1 LGAICP
7 KVFTIMKEAMAA
19 RPLTA
24 SERDWLTA
32 RAYLTEHRYELAVD
46 AAEEFPPASRVA
58 GTPLLAAPRWLPP
71 APIPLRD
78 IGLEFRDGAP
88 AAAQLEVP
96 PALLPQRADG
106 TRYRRYCEAMSELA
120 APLVF
125 ENRATY
131 RLTDA
136 DLTQL
141 TPGRT
146 PRLAFAD
153 GRYFDGIDTG
163 EAAAH
168 EYAAA
173 RLRGPASGR
182 PAAGLRERFAD
193 PCDLQR
199 RPANLAISTLTLR
212 LDRSA
217 GRASFLLHWRD
228 PAKVGHAGGLYQVV
242 PVGVF
247 QPSGEAAWNR
257 RHDFSLWR
265 CMIREFAEELGGRS
279 EDYGSDRAPVEYE
292 SWPFARQLTGALDRG
307 QVRVWCLGLGTD
319 PLTYATDLLAVAVI
333 DSDAFDVL
341 FGVTRRHNAEG
352 TILAARDFAAR
363 VIERSVT
370 GEPVQA
376 AGAALLRL
384 AWRHRETLLGQRSP
398 AAAAAKAAP
407 RRQPLV
413 RPPVSSSGP

>member
-1 LGAICP
+1 MDSLGPYLA
-7 KVFTIMKEAMAA
+7 KTVHDHES
-19 RPLTA
+19 RPEPGRPPTA
-24 SERDWLTA
+24 SERDWLTI
-32 RAYLTEHRYELAVD
+32 RSYLTEHRYELAVD
-46 AAEEFPPASRVA
+46 AAENYPPARRVA
-58 GTPLLAAPRWLPP
+58 GTPLLAAPGWLPP
-71 APIPLRD
+71 VPIPLQD
-78 IGLEFRDGAP
+78 IGLELTDAGPETP
-88 AAAQLEVP
+88 AEAELEAP

-106 TRYRRYCEAMSELA
+106 TRYRRYSEMMGELA

-125 ENRATY
+125 ENRPTY
-131 RLTDA
+131 RLIEA
-136 DLTQL
+136 DLADAA
-141 TPGRT
+141 

-173 RLRGPASGR
+173 HRGGQAPGPR
-182 PAAGLRERFAD
+182 PAGLRERFAD
-193 PCDLQR
+193 PCDLRR

-212 LDRSA
+212 LDRRT

-228 PAKVGHAGGLYQVV
+228 PARVGHAGGLYQVV

-247 QPSGEAAWNR
+247 QPSGEAPWNR

-279 EDYGSDRAPVEYE
+279 EDYASDRAPVDYD
-292 SWPFARQLTGALDRG
+292 SWPFARQLTDALGRG

-319 PLTYATDLLAVAVI
+319 PLTYATDLLTVAVI
-333 DSDAFDVL
+333 DSDVFDAW
-341 FGVTRRHNAEG
+341 FGVNPQRNAEG
-352 TILAARDFAAR
+352 RILAAREFATH
-363 VIERSVT
+363 VIDRTVT

-384 AWRHRETLLGQRSP
+384 AWRHRGTLG
-398 AAAAAKAAP
+398 
-407 RRQPLV
+407 
-413 RPPVSSSGP
+413 G

>member
-1 LGAICP
+1 
-7 KVFTIMKEAMAA
+7 VNQQSA

-24 SERDWLTA
+24 SQRDWLA
-32 RAYLTEHRYELAVD
+32 VRSYLTEHRYELAVD
-46 AAEEFPPASRVA
+46 AAEDYPPDRRMAD
-58 GTPLLAAPRWLPP
+58 TPLLAAPRWLPP

-78 IGLEFRDGAP
+78 IGLELTDADPKAP
-88 AAAQLEVP
+88 AGAELEAP
-96 PALLPQRADG
+96 PPLLPRRADG
-106 TRYRRYCEAMSELA
+106 TRYRRYSQAMGELA

-131 RLTDA
+131 RLTGA
-136 DLTQL
+136 DLAS
-141 TPGRT
+141 RA
-146 PRLAFAD
+146 PRLVFAD

-173 RLRGPASGR
+173 RLGGPAPGPR
-182 PAAGLRERFAD
+182 PAGLRPAGLRGRFAD
-193 PCDLQR
+193 PCDLRR

-212 LDRSA
+212 LDRRT

-228 PAKVGHAGGLYQVV
+228 PAKVGHAGGLYQVI

-247 QPSGEAAWNR
+247 QPSGEAPWNR

-265 CMIREFAEELGGRS
+265 CMVREFAEELGGRS
-279 EDYGSDRAPVEYE
+279 EDYASERAPVDYD
-292 SWPFARQLTGALDRG
+292 SWPFARLLTDALDGG

-319 PLTYATDLLAVAVI
+319 PLTYATDLLTVAVI
-333 DSDAFDVL
+333 DGDVFDAL
-341 FGVTRRHNAEG
+341 FGVTRQRNAEG
-352 TILAARDFAAR
+352 TILAAREFAAH
-363 VIERSVT
+363 VIDRIVT

-384 AWRHRETLLGQRSP
+384 AWRYRETLG
-398 AAAAAKAAP
+398 
-407 RRQPLV
+407 
-413 RPPVSSSGP
+413 G

>member
-1 LGAICP
+1 MTP
-7 KVFTIMKEAMAA
+7 
-19 RPLTA
+19 
-24 SERDWLTA
+24 SERDWLTV
-32 RAYLTEHRYELAVD
+32 RSYLTGHRYDLAVD
-46 AAEEFPPASRVA
+46 AAEDFPPASRVA
-58 GTPLLAAPRWLPP
+58 GTPLLAAPGWRPP
-71 APIPLRD
+71 VPVPLQD
-78 IGLEFRDGAP
+78 ISLELSEAAP
-88 AAAQLEVP
+88 AEVEVGTP
-96 PALLPQRADG
+96 LLPWRADG
-106 TRYRRYCEAMSELA
+106 TRYRRYSEAMAELA

-136 DLTQL
+136 DLAQL
-141 TPGRT
+141 IPGGRA
-146 PRLAFAD
+146 PRLAFTD

-173 RLRGPASGR
+173 RLSQQKTGPRAG
-182 PAAGLRERFAD
+182 GLRERFAD
-193 PCDLQR
+193 PCDLRR

-212 LDRSA
+212 LDRRT

-247 QPSGEAAWNR
+247 QPSGEAPWNR

-279 EDYGSDRAPVEYE
+279 EDYASDSAPVDYE

-319 PLTYATDLLAVAVI
+319 PLTYATDLLTVAVI
-333 DSDAFDVL
+333 DSDVFDDL
-341 FGVTRRHNAEG
+341 FGLTRQHNAEG
-352 TILAARDFAAR
+352 TVLAAREFAAQ
-363 VIERSVT
+363 VIDRSVT

-384 AWRHRETLLGQRSP
+384 AWRHRETL
-398 AAAAAKAAP
+398 AD
-407 RRQPLV
+407 
-413 RPPVSSSGP
+413 